1 MPNHETNHVV
11 VVGTE
16 EKVKAL
22 REAVIKATEGGDE
35 EFDFE
40 AIVPSPPNKETGG
53 CSGDH
58 APGVV
63 CWYQWN
69 IENWG
74 TKWGAYEFDHEGM
87 TLKVADIEAG
97 LHLLY
102 LTFQT
107 AWSAPTPVFAAMEE
121 KFGVEVHAWTEDE
134 GGFPPQI
141 YGEPET
147 YLDIE
152 TTYLQW
158 DEGAEDE
165 RPATQDEIASGECY
179 ARWEVELRD

>member
-11 VVGTE
+11 IVGTE

-22 REAVIKATEGGDE
+22 REAVIKETGEDSHNSHH
-35 EFDFE
+35 FDFE
-40 AIVPSPPNKETGG
+40 AIVPSPAGKETGG
-53 CSGDH
+53 CNGDH

-74 TKWGAYEFDHEGM
+74 TKWGSYDLNYEGIVEQPH
-87 TLKVADIEAG
+87 ADG
-97 LHLLY
+97 HLLY
-102 LTFQT
+102 VIFET

-121 KFGVEVHAWTEDE
+121 KFDVKVHAWTEDE

-141 YGEPET
+141 YGEPDL

-152 TTYLQW
+152 TTHLVW
-158 DEGAEDE
+158 EDGAEDE